1 MVCGAFS
8 PCLDQSAP
16 LYWRPSASIFE
27 WLAAFLCRLGGTSHH
42 LGDPK
47 LWCSLQQAHNRGDLF
62 VSLFFLGSWK
72 QRVFG
77 AFPKKSSLACTCPV
91 FLALSRVDKAVTYC
105 LPWGKNEV
113 WWEWRC
119 GLWSQVS
126 VDSDPGSVAKLC
138 LPQFSQ
144 TVNPGWW
151 WVPHKGVRRIKNS
164 YSKHQMC
171 SETTVHSLHA
181 C

>member
-1 MVCGAFS
+1 MLGRRKAVVRKDEWTQLFGHGLQRLLPMPWSINPLVLKTLCFHFWMTCGLFVLPWRDFS
-8 PCLDQSAP
+8 SLGWPQTVMQ
-16 LYWRPSASIFE
+16 
-27 WLAAFLCRLGGTSHH
+27 LATG
-42 LGDPK
+42 P
-47 LWCSLQQAHNRGDLF
+47 QQRGDLF

-77 AFPKKSSLACTCPV
+77 VFPKKSSLACTCPV

-144 TVNPGWW
+144 TVKPGWW
-151 WVPHKGVRRIKNS
+151 
-164 YSKHQMC
+164 
-171 SETTVHSLHA
+171 
-181 C
+181 